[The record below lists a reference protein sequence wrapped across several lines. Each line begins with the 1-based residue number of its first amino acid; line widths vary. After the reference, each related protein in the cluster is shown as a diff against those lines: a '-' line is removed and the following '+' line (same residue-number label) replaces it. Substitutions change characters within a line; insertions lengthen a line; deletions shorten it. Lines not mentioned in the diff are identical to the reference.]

1 MEQMM
6 TKKVTKLM
14 YQMVDDHQTKMYHHR
29 IRMRMALC
37 ELVRH
42 LQGDVEG
49 YINLYDEDS
58 PIYVNTGINND
69 GEVLYGIRVKVEIDE
84 GGDEHLLLYLYTD
97 GSDINQMTNK
107 WDGWFYEGV
116 YYDGNYADLFEAV
129 EIYIKRN
136 DLM

>member
-14 YQMVDDHQTKMYHHR
+14 YQMVDDHQRKMYHHR
-29 IRMRMALC
+29 IKMRMALC

-58 PIYVNTGINND
+58 PIYVNTGLNND
-69 GEVLYGIRVKVEIDE
+69 GEVLYGIRVKVEKD
-84 GGDEHLLLYLYTD
+84 GDDEHLLLYLYTD

-107 WDGWFYEGV
+107 WDGWFYDGA
-116 YYDGNYADLFEAV
+116 YYDGNYGDLFEAV
-129 EIYIKRN
+129 ENYIKKN